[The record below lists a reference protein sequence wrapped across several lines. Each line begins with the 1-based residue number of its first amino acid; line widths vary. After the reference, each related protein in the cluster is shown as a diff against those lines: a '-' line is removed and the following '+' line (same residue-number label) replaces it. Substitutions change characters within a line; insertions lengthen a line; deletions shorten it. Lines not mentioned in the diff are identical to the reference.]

1 MSVSEAAFMYESVR
15 TGKLT
20 MRMLVCVKS
29 VALLKEAAS
38 LLLVTSTLPRLSK
51 ASVLIQYNSSLF

>member
-1 MSVSEAAFMYESVR
+1 
-15 TGKLT
+15 
-20 MRMLVCVKS
+20 MRMLVFVKS